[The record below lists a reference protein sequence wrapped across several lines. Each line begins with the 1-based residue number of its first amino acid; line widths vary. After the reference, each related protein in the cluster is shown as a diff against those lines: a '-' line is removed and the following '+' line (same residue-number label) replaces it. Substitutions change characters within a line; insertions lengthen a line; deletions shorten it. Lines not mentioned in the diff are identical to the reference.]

1 MIIRLLFTGI
11 LFLPMIFCRAQH
23 PDAIRMAEARF
34 ITGDDPAWKDPSF
47 DDSGWK
53 VVRTG
58 VVWQAQG
65 YRDYHGYAWYR
76 MHVAIPSSLRTGGK
90 WKDSLRIFLAHVNDV
105 DETFLN
111 GKKIGQTGGF
121 PSDPGGYVSK
131 WPAVREY
138 HVAVDDSA
146 VRWDKENVIAVRDYD
161 GGGTGGIF
169 MGHPYLDMLE
179 RTDGLVLRIVTD
191 SIQYGSGKETIL
203 PLLSRN
209 EFNTTTKGQLTYRV
223 HNAATGKDEKRQQE
237 YIALGPFGKKE
248 IAVNVPAGPGIEC
261 EYTFIEEGTGLSVSG
276 KFNVPYILTPAP
288 SAAPHINSPKVFGV
302 RPGSPVLFRIAA
314 SGEKPMHYACTG
326 LPTGLQLDEHT
337 GLLTGRAGA
346 KGDHKVQ
353 VTVTNN
359 AGKAQ
364 QTLVVRVGDVL
375 SLTPPMGW
383 NSWNCW
389 GTSVSDTKVRSSAQ
403 ALLDKGL
410 ADHGWS
416 YINIDDG
423 WQSPNRAG
431 DSTIV
436 PNDKFPAMKELG
448 DWLHERG
455 LKFGIYSSP
464 GPLTCGGF
472 TGSWRNEVKD
482 AETYASWGVDYLKYD
497 WCSYDRIA
505 GRDTNLA
512 TYIKPYSLM
521 QRALRAQH
529 RDIVY
534 SLCQYGM
541 KDVWKWGRQVDG
553 QTWRTT
559 EDIEDTWESL
569 SRIGFRQNALYPY
582 AGPGHWNDPDMMIA
596 GQVGWG
602 ENLHPSRLTP
612 DEQYTHVS
620 LWCLL
625 AAPLL
630 IGCDISKLDPF
641 TLNLLTNDEVLAI
654 DQDVLGKQARQAIR
668 TNGYQVWIKE
678 MSDGSP
684 AVGIFNMDTVY
695 RKVYVSLS
703 ELGLSGKVLWVMDC
717 WTHGVQGALH
727 GGGVGD
733 KLEYDIPPH
742 GVKLL
747 RFYTHK
753 N

>member
-1 MIIRLLFTGI
+1 MISRALLTGI
-11 LFLPMIFCRAQH
+11 LFYSAIICSAQH
-23 PDAIRMAEARF
+23 SDAIRLADARF
-34 ITGDDPAWKDPSF
+34 ITGDDPAWKDPAF
-47 DDSGWK
+47 DDSKWK
-53 VVRTG
+53 TIHTG
-58 VVWQAQG
+58 EVWQAQG
-65 YRDYHGYAWYR
+65 YPEYHGYAWYR
-76 MHVAIPSSLRTGGK
+76 MHVVIPSSLRAGGK

-111 GKKIGQTGGF
+111 GKKIGQIGSF
-121 PSDPGGYVSK
+121 PGDPGGYVSK

-138 HVAVDDSA
+138 HVAIADDA
-146 VRWDKENVIAVRDYD
+146 IRWDKENIIAVRDYD

-179 RTDGLVLRIVTD
+179 KTDGLAMAIVTD
-191 SIQYGSGKETIL
+191 SIRYESAKQTIL
-203 PLLSRN
+203 PLRIKNL
-209 EFNTTTKGQLTYRV
+209 FNTIIRGEYSYSVGEMLP
-223 HNAATGKDEKRQQE
+223 GKQAVTAHSEDIILEPYGE
-237 YIALGPFGKKE
+237 KE
-248 IAVNVPAGPGIEC
+248 ILITADASPGVVCLYSFKE
-261 EYTFIEEGTGLSVSG
+261 TGTGLTLSG
-276 KFNVPYILTPAP
+276 SYDVPYILTPAP
-288 SAAPHINSPKVFGV
+288 SSAPHINSPKVFGV
-302 RPGSPVLFRIAA
+302 RPGMPVLFRVAA
-314 SGEKPMHYACTG
+314 SGEKPMHYTAAG
-326 LPTGLQLDEHT
+326 LPASMKLDATTGV
-337 GLLTGRAGA
+337 LTGTSGVRGNYTVHITVSNKAGQA
-346 KGDHKVQ
+346 HQIFSIKV
-353 VTVTNN
+353 
-359 AGKAQ
+359 GSE
-364 QTLVVRVGDVL
+364 L

-389 GTSVSDTKVRSSAQ
+389 GTSVSDVKVRSSAQ

-423 WQSPNRAG
+423 WQSPTRAG

-436 PNDKFPAMKELG
+436 PNDKFPDMKALG
-448 DWLHERG
+448 DWLHSQG

-472 TGSWRNEVKD
+472 TGSWQNEKKD
-482 AETYASWGVDYLKYD
+482 ADTYSAWGIDYLKYD

-505 GRDTNLA
+505 GRDTSLA

-521 QRALRAQH
+521 QKALRTQG

-541 KDVWKWGRQVDG
+541 GDVWKWGRQVDG
-553 QTWRTT
+553 QSWRTT
-559 EDIEDTWESL
+559 EDIEDSWESM

-582 AGPGHWNDPDMMIA
+582 AGPGHWNDPDMMIV

-612 DEQYTHVS
+612 DEQYAHVS

-654 DQDVLGKQARQAIR
+654 DQDPLGKQARQKIR
-668 TNGYQVWIKE
+668 TDTYQVWMKE
-678 MSDGSP
+678 LEDGSH
-684 AVGIFNMDTVY
+684 VIGIFNMAGKNAKIT
-695 RKVYVSLS
+695 VSLKS
-703 ELGLSGKVLWVMDC
+703 VGLAANRTIDC
-717 WTHGVQGALH
+717 WTHRAESLRNDQFM
-727 GGGVGD
+727 
-733 KLEYDIPPH
+733 YDIPPH

-747 RFYTHK
+747 RVYK